1 MTIILDTLSAELTE
15 ALRKKAEAEG
25 RSIKDVA
32 SEAIARGLEV
42 KGDKEA
48 GSPKTI
54 DGTGIAGTMSE
65 EDARTI
71 EEAVEWMDR
80 GIPRGDKKRDLSRFR
95 GTWVEDP

>member
-15 ALRKKAEAEG
+15 ALRKKAAAEG
-25 RSIKDVA
+25 RSIQDVA

-42 KGDKEA
+42 KGKGA

-54 DGTGIAGTMSE
+54 DLTGIAGTMSE

-71 EEAVEWMDR
+71 EEAVKWMDA
-80 GIPRGDKKRDLSRFR
+80 GDLATRS
-95 GTWVEDP
+95 